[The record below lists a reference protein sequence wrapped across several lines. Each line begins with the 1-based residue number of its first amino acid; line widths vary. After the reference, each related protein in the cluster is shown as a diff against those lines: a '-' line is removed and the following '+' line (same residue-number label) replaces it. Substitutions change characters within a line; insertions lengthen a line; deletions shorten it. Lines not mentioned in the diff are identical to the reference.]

1 MGTRNGI
8 PQQSPTMSL
17 GQRIVEAR
25 EAKGWSRK
33 RLADES
39 GVPYPTLAGLESSD
53 QKSSTATPML
63 AAALNVNA
71 LWLATGKGSRDLN
84 VKVGGPEMPHGSQPA
99 QLNPAL
105 LARAI
110 FWLAVAEGR
119 DYTPAQSMRRAE
131 RLIALYQ
138 AVEANGGDLSG
149 PAVVELVE
157 AARREVPKGGVV
169 HGKSSKRAGSN

>member
-8 PQQSPTMSL
+8 PQQSRPMSL

-25 EAKGWSRK
+25 ESKGWSRK

-53 QKSSTATPML
+53 QKTSTATPML

-71 LWLATGKGSRDLN
+71 LWLATGKGARDLN
-84 VKVGGPEMPHGSQPA
+84 VKVGETEVPYGSHTDA
-99 QLNPAL
+99 INPAL

-110 FWLAVAEGR
+110 WWLAVSEGR
-119 DYTPAQSMRRAE
+119 DESPAQSMRRAE

-149 PAVVELVE
+149 PAVIELVE
-157 AARREVPKGGVV
+157 AARREIPEGGVV
-169 HGKSSKRAGSN
+169 HGKRIKRAGSN